1 MAKRSIERA
10 LAEYQRDQR
19 IHDITALMVQQ
30 SLSRRNKIAD
40 EGDLIVEPA
49 FIPNEAIPQD
59 EARQAFILQDI
70 LRQYTETYYPEF
82 FIELNENDENDPII
96 NG

>member
-10 LAEYQRDQR
+10 LEEYQQDPHIQ
-19 IHDITALMVQQ
+19 DITALMVQQ
-30 SLSRRNKIAD
+30 SLSRKNKIAD
-40 EGDLIVEPA
+40 EGDLVVEPA
-49 FIPNEAIPQD
+49 FIPNDSVPQD
-59 EARQAFILQDI
+59 EARQALILQDM

-82 FIELNENDENDPII
+82 FIELDEKSGNDPII

>member
-10 LAEYQRDQR
+10 LTEYQRDQR

-40 EGDLIVEPA
+40 EGDLVVEPA
-49 FIPNEAIPQD
+49 FIPNEIIPLD

-82 FIELNENDENDPII
+82 FIELNENDEPNES
-96 NG
+96 

>member
-10 LAEYQRDQR
+10 LAEYQRDQH
-19 IHDITALMVQQ
+19 IHDITALMIQQ
-30 SLSRRNKIAD
+30 SLSRRNRIAD
-40 EGDLIVEPA
+40 AGDLVTEPV
-49 FIPNEAIPQD
+49 FVPNEVIPQD

-70 LRQYTETYYPEF
+70 LRQYAETYYPEF
-82 FIELNENDENDPII
+82 FIELDENDENDPII